1 MKSIKT
7 IIAAVLLACSTNA
20 IADNYTYLTI
30 SGTDNETN
38 FAVSDIQ
45 TITFDNTDMIL
56 KLTNGTTQRLPLSG
70 LSKMFFTAD
79 PSGITTVEGAKSKID
94 INGGVLRAN
103 VAEGERITIYNLKG
117 EAVYTS
123 NADATVDLKTLVKG
137 VYIVKVGQEAIK
149 VMNR

>member
-1 MKSIKT
+1 
-7 IIAAVLLACSTNA
+7 
-20 IADNYTYLTI
+20 
-30 SGTDNETN
+30 
-38 FAVSDIQ
+38 
-45 TITFDNTDMIL
+45 MIL